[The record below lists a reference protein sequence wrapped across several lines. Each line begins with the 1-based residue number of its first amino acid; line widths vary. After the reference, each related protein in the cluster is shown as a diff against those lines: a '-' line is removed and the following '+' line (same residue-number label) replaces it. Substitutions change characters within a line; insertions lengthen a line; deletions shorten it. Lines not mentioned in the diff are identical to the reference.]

1 MIVVAANPYSGAG
14 PNRRRVDLLLAAL
27 RELGGATRVVWDAAE
42 RAAAFADAATMRGCQ
57 AVVAAG
63 GDGTVSQVINEL
75 PPGVP
80 LAVLPLGN
88 ENLLA
93 RGLGFAR
100 DPERLARAV
109 VACRTRTIDLGHATA
124 PGRRRLFALMLGA
137 GFDAAVVHRFAAWR
151 ARGAAW
157 RRVRR
162 ASYVWPILAC
172 AVEYAYARVR
182 LMADAQVAEGV
193 HCVIAN
199 VPGYALDLN
208 FTPGAAAD
216 DGHLDWLVLE
226 RPGIASVLAYCW
238 SAYRGRHLRR
248 SDVRAGQATRL
259 RLTAATPTPVQL
271 DGDPWGTTP
280 VDVEIVPR
288 ALTLISASS

>member
-1 MIVVAANPYSGAG
+1 MILVTANPYSGAG
-14 PNRRRVDLLLAAL
+14 PNRRRVDALLGAL
-27 RELGGATRVVWDAAE
+27 RALGAPATVVWDEAE
-42 RAAAFADAATMRGCQ
+42 RVAALVDAARTGGCQ

-93 RGLGFAR
+93 RALGFVA
-100 DPERLARAV
+100 DPEALARAV
-109 VACRTRTIDLGHATA
+109 VACRTRTIDLGRATSA
-124 PGRRRLFALMLGA
+124 DRSRLFVLMLGA
-137 GFDAAVVHRFAAWR
+137 GFDAAVVHRVASWR
-151 ARGAAW
+151 ARGPALRRIRRTSYLVPIAAC
-157 RRVRR
+157 V
-162 ASYVWPILAC
+162 ID
-172 AVEYAYARVR
+172 YAYSPLRV
-182 LMADAQVAEGV
+182 ATDSDAAEGA

-199 VPGYALDLN
+199 IPAYALDLK
-208 FTPGAAAD
+208 FTPAASAD
-216 DGHLDWLVLE
+216 DGRLDWLVLE
-226 RPGIASVLAYCW
+226 RPGLASLLAYCW

-248 SDVRAGQATRL
+248 ADVRAGQATRL

-280 VDVEIVPR
+280 VEVEIVPR
-288 ALTLISASS
+288 ALTLVVAT